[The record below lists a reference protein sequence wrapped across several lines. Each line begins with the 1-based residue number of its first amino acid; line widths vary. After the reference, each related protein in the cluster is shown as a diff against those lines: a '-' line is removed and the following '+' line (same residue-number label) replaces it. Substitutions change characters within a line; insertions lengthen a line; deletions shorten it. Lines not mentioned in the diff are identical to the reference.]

1 MTERAPLDLVTP
13 DAGARHA
20 GELLRRAREAQGL
33 TLDHLASQIKVS
45 PLKLEALEQGRYDS
59 LGDSNFTRAL
69 ALTVCRTL
77 RIDAAE
83 ILADLPATRLHSL
96 NQGKSPINA
105 PFRDHDSVPALF
117 DRGHRLNL
125 RALLAPKWLVP
136 LGLLVAAAIIY
147 ALPDKLEWPAWVGD
161 LTSQVETPVVSS
173 EEDAASPPSSIQVA
187 ADAVAPVAQSDAASA
202 VGLAEPTSVTLAS
215 AVAPAS
221 AVASAAA
228 SDTAVPAAIQPAAVS
243 PSPAPSAAATPSL
256 VAAPVKMVLTDQS
269 WIEVVDATGS
279 KLFSRIARAGET
291 LELQGQAPF
300 RLRIGNASAVQ
311 VSFKGQPVPLTDVTR
326 NNTARVELK

>member
-1 MTERAPLDLVTP
+1 MTEPAPLNLVTP

-45 PLKLEALEQGRYDS
+45 SLKLEALEQGRYDS

-83 ILADLPATRLHSL
+83 ILADLPAARLHSL
-96 NQGKSPINA
+96 NQGKSAINA
-105 PFRDHDSVPALF
+105 PFRDHGSVPALF
-117 DRGHRLNL
+117 DRGHRLNP

-136 LGLLVAAAIIY
+136 LGLLAAAAIIY
-147 ALPDKLEWPAWVGD
+147 ALPERLEWPAWLGE
-161 LTSQVETPVVSS
+161 LNSEVETQLAGS
-173 EEDAASPPSSIQVA
+173 EDDPASPPSSMQVA
-187 ADAVAPVAQSDAASA
+187 PDPAVPVA
-202 VGLAEPTSVTLAS
+202 LPELAS
-215 AVAPAS
+215 AVAAAS
-221 AVASAAA
+221 TVASASANESGA
-228 SDTAVPAAIQPAAVS
+228 STATQPAAVLT
-243 PSPAPSAAATPSL
+243 SPAPSPLPTPSL

-269 WIEVVDATGS
+269 WIEVVDATGT

-311 VSFKGQPVPLTDVTR
+311 VSFKGQPVPLTDITR

>member
-1 MTERAPLDLVTP
+1 MTERAPLNLVTP

-77 RIDAAE
+77 RIDATE
-83 ILADLPATRLHSL
+83 ILADLPAAQLHSL
-96 NQGKSPINA
+96 NQGKSAINA
-105 PFRDHDSVPALF
+105 PFRDHGSVPTLF

-136 LGLLVAAAIIY
+136 LVLLAAAAIIY
-147 ALPDKLEWPAWVGD
+147 ALPERLEWPAWLGE
-161 LTSQVETPVVSS
+161 LNAEVETQLASS
-173 EEDAASPPSSIQVA
+173 EDDPALPPSSMQVA
-187 ADAVAPVAQSDAASA
+187 PDPAVPVALPEVASA
-202 VGLAEPTSVTLAS
+202 VGVADPRSLALDSVVAAAS
-215 AVAPAS
+215 T
-221 AVASAAA
+221 VASAAA
-228 SDTAVPAAIQPAAVS
+228 NEGGAAVATQPAAVLT
-243 PSPAPSAAATPSL
+243 SPAPSALPTPSL

-269 WIEVVDATGS
+269 WIEVVDATGA

-311 VSFKGQPVPLTDVTR
+311 VSFKGQPVPLTDITR